1 MINKLKAEVAEL
13 KAKLAKA
20 MLKESFAATKTD
32 KAVLVHD
39 ADELAV
45 GTEVFVEDEEG
56 NRTPAEDGV
65 YTLEDGRR
73 IKVTEG
79 KVEEILEAEEE
90 TEAKT
95 EVEAAEDTPAEEY
108 ATKADFEALATAVA
122 ELTAVVYELATKA
135 DLEAVATDVAVLIA
149 VVNELA
155 TKVDGANEAFSARL
169 AKVEQTPAGKTP
181 AKEYKTE
188 AGELVTGDAVF
199 DKKLANIRKFKK

>member
-32 KAVLVHD
+32 KAILVHD
-39 ADELAV
+39 TDELAV
-45 GTEVFVEDEEG
+45 GTEVFVEDVEG

-90 TEAKT
+90 AEAET
-95 EVEAAEDTPAEEY
+95 EVEAAEETPAVEY
-108 ATKADFEALATAVA
+108 
-122 ELTAVVYELATKA
+122 ATKA
-135 DLEAVATDVAVLIA
+135 DLEAVATAVAELTA

-169 AKVEQTPAGKTP
+169 AKVESAPAGKTP
-181 AKEYKTE
+181 AQEYKVE
-188 AGELVTGDAVF
+188 AGEIVTGDPAF

>member
-32 KAVLVHD
+32 KAVLVHET
-39 ADELAV
+39 DELGV

-56 NRTPAEDGV
+56 NRTPAADGI

-90 TEAKT
+90 AEAET
-95 EVEAAEDTPAEEY
+95 EVEAAEETPSEEY
-108 ATKADFEALATAVA
+108 
-122 ELTAVVYELATKA
+122 ATKA
-135 DLEAVATDVAVLIA
+135 DLEAVATAVAELTA

-181 AKEYKTE
+181 AQEYKTE
-188 AGELVTGDAVF
+188 EGHMATGDPVI

>member
-32 KAVLVHD
+32 KTVLVHET
-39 ADELAV
+39 DELAV

-90 TEAKT
+90 AEAET
-95 EVEAAEDTPAEEY
+95 EVEAAEETPTEEY
-108 ATKADFEALATAVA
+108 ATKADLEAVGTAVA
-122 ELTAVVYELATKA
+122 ELTAVV
-135 DLEAVATDVAVLIA
+135 
-149 VVNELA
+149 NELERKA
-155 TKVDGANEAFSARL
+155 DGANEAFSARL

-188 AGELVTGDAVF
+188 EGHIATGDPVI

>member
-32 KAVLVHD
+32 KAVLVHET
-39 ADELAV
+39 DELAV

-90 TEAKT
+90 AEAET
-95 EVEAAEDTPAEEY
+95 EVEAAEETPAEEY
-108 ATKADFEALATAVA
+108 ATKAELEAVATAVA
-122 ELTAVVYELATKA
+122 ELTAVVK
-135 DLEAVATDVAVLIA
+135 
-149 VVNELA
+149 ELA

-181 AKEYKTE
+181 AEEYKNERVTN
-188 AGELVTGDAVF
+188 TGDAVL

>member
-39 ADELAV
+39 TDELAV

-90 TEAKT
+90 TETKT
-95 EVEAAEDTPAEEY
+95 EVEAAEETPSEEY
-108 ATKADFEALATAVA
+108 ATKADLEAVATAVA
-122 ELTAVVYELATKA
+122 ELTAVVK
-135 DLEAVATDVAVLIA
+135 
-149 VVNELA
+149 ELA
-155 TKVDGANEAFSARL
+155 TKVDGVTTEMSARL

-188 AGELVTGDAVF
+188 EGHMATGDPVI